1 MSSSSGEQQSIAIA
15 IGCIA
20 YLNERFLYEKGL
32 FRSSASLTDIRLLHT
47 KMMQGDVNKVR
58 NETDPHVV
66 TGLLQK
72 TLKDMSPAAFAG
84 VYEDILATVCSY
96 PILYSYKTL
105 SLTYIK
111 CLLGIL

>member
-1 MSSSSGEQQSIAIA
+1 MSSSSGEQPSIAIA

-32 FRSSASLTDIRLLHT
+32 FRSSASLTDVRLLHT

-58 NETDPHVV
+58 SETDPHVV

-72 TLKDMSPAAFAG
+72 TLKDMSPAAFSG
-84 VYEDILATVCSY
+84 VYEDILATVRSY
-96 PILYSYKTL
+96 PFLFSYF
-105 SLTYIK
+105 SLMY
-111 CLLGIL
+111 

>member
-1 MSSSSGEQQSIAIA
+1 MSSSGEQQSIAIA

-32 FRSSASLTDIRLLHT
+32 FRSSASLTDVRLLHT

-72 TLKDMSPAAFAG
+72 TLKHVTCGICWCIRGHSGYGMF
-84 VYEDILATVCSY
+84 LSY
-96 PILYSYKTL
+96 P
-105 SLTYIK
+105 
-111 CLLGIL
+111 LLL

>member
-1 MSSSSGEQQSIAIA
+1 MASSSGEQPQIAIA
-15 IGCIA
+15 VGCIS

-32 FRSSASLTDIRLLHT
+32 FRSSSSLTDVRLLHT

-58 NETDPHVV
+58 SETDPHVV

-84 VYEDILATVCSY
+84 VYEDILATVWSF
-96 PILYSYKTL
+96 PSFSFLFSYKVL
-105 SLTYIK
+105 SLSCIE
-111 CLLGIL
+111 